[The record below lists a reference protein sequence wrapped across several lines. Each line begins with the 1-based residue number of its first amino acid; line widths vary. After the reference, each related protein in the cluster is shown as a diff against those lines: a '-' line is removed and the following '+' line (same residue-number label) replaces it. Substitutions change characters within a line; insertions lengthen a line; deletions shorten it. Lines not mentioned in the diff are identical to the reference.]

1 MTSPTPN
8 DPIEIDMRAPA
19 GGATRLHL
27 RAADVLE
34 KVSDAFVALD
44 QDWHILYANHEACR
58 ISQKPLGEFAG
69 RVYWEKWPA
78 VVGTE
83 IERWSR
89 RVMEG
94 RTAARA

>member
-34 KVSDAFVALD
+34 KVSDAFIALD
-44 QDWHILYANHEACR
+44 QD
-58 ISQKPLGEFAG
+58 
-69 RVYWEKWPA
+69 
-78 VVGTE
+78 
-83 IERWSR
+83 
-89 RVMEG
+89 
-94 RTAARA
+94 